1 MIQFDLPKQKSS
13 IIKVLGVGGGGSNAV
28 NFMFNQNIVGVDFII
43 CNTDSKAIEQSTVP
57 NKIQLGPHLTQGLG
71 AGADPSVGK
80 LATEESLDEIRKILE
95 VNTRMAFITVGMGGG
110 TGTGGA
116 PIIAKICK
124 DLGILTV
131 GIVTTPF
138 GFEGPRRQAQAE
150 EGIKQLKPLVDT
162 LLVIS
167 NDKLRVQYGN
177 LKMKEAFTKAD
188 NVLATAAKCITDVIN
203 SRGHIIV
210 DFADVCTVMKNGG
223 VAILGKAEVEG
234 ENRAQRAI
242 EEALN
247 SPLLNDNDIR
257 GAKWILLNINSAE
270 GDYECS
276 MDELETINNFLRERT
291 GENSDV
297 IMGMGYDATLGQK
310 LGITL
315 IATGFEHKDPFQK
328 QTPKKAEAP
337 VEEKIVMTL
346 LSEETANE
354 TNNLMT
360 APTEAVAE
368 TPTEEPRT
376 EEPVITDSNFT
387 LGEETLESI
396 EELASFIEEEVEEV
410 EEVMSMHEVDEISE
424 KEYEAEI
431 DAQISIAASEVME
444 EMVSQPIVFEINDV
458 YEGEDLEEEE
468 VVVNKVEELIVAS
481 FQEEDLEEEV
491 EVLVE
496 ELVEEQVG
504 EQLEEEVIV
513 SELQTPVAETNHF
526 ILTKPTNIYAEHTE
540 EEPSLEELE
549 EMPVIEE
556 MEEFEEMEE
565 EEMVEMEEMEE
576 MVMQDDLAVTMQE
589 IVEEDIHEEE
599 LVEEVVEEELVE
611 ETILEQLTPEMIEE
625 EKIEEELVEV
635 AEISMQAAPV
645 QEPLVYES
653 SFRMEEEPTMQ
664 LVMRDES
671 SFNSNQNN
679 SKRHPSSLDMPIDD
693 AEEQRRKVA
702 ERIQK
707 LRNLSFNINSASDPN
722 NEFDAVP
729 AYVRRNL
736 DLFGN
741 TMASVENYY
750 SKYTV
755 EKDEHN
761 QTQISTINTFLDGKK
776 PD

>member
-28 NFMFNQNIVGVDFII
+28 NFMFNQNIEGVDFII

-297 IMGMGYDATLGQK
+297 IMGMGYDETLGQK

-368 TPTEEPRT
+368 TPTEEPRI
-376 EEPVITDSNFT
+376 EEPALADGNFT
-387 LGEETLESI
+387 LGEEALEAI
-396 EELASFIEEEVEEV
+396 EEVAAIVE

-424 KEYEAEI
+424 KEYEAEM

-458 YEGEDLEEEE
+458 YEGEDVEEEE
-468 VVVNKVEELIVAS
+468 IVVNEVEEEVIVAS
-481 FQEEDLEEEV
+481 FQEEDLEEEE
-491 EVLVE
+491 EVIE
-496 ELVEEQVG
+496 EEQI
-504 EQLEEEVIV
+504 EEEVIV
-513 SELQTPVAETNHF
+513 SELQAPVAETNHF

-540 EEPSLEELE
+540 EEPLLEEME

-565 EEMVEMEEMEE
+565 EDMVEMEEMEE

-589 IVEEDIHEEE
+589 IEEEIVEED
-599 LVEEVVEEELVE
+599 LVEE
-611 ETILEQLTPEMIEE
+611 I
-625 EKIEEELVEV
+625 VEV
-635 AEISMQAAPV
+635 AEITMQAAPV
-645 QEPLVYES
+645 QEPVVYES

-664 LVMRDES
+664 LVMREES
-671 SFNSNQNN
+671 SFNANQNN
-679 SKRHPSSLDMPIDD
+679 AKQHSSSFDMPMDD

-707 LRNLSFNINSASDPN
+707 LRNLSFNINNASDPN

-755 EKDEHN
+755 EKDENN

>member
-28 NFMFNQNIVGVDFII
+28 NFMFQQDIEGVDFII
-43 CNTDSKAIEQSTVP
+43 CNTDAKAIEQSMVP

-80 LATEESLDEIRKILE
+80 LATEESLEEIKKILE

-138 GFEGPRRQAQAE
+138 GFEGPRRQKQAE
-150 EGIKQLKPLVDT
+150 EGINQLKPFVDT

-234 ENRAQRAI
+234 ENRAERAI
-242 EEALN
+242 EEALS
-247 SPLLNDNDIR
+247 SPLLNDNDIK

-276 MDELETINNFLRERT
+276 MDELETINNILRART
-291 GENSDV
+291 GEHSDV
-297 IMGMGYDATLGQK
+297 IMGMGYDPTLGQK

-315 IATGFEHKDPFQK
+315 IATGFEHKDPFK
-328 QTPKKAEAP
+328 KEEPKKAEQP

-346 LSEETANE
+346 ETEAPKAPE
-354 TNNLMT
+354 ATEPE
-360 APTEAVAE
+360 APTAQLFSFDEVVE
-368 TPTEEPRT
+368 TPS
-376 EEPVITDSNFT
+376 V
-387 LGEETLESI
+387 
-396 EELASFIEEEVEEV
+396 
-410 EEVMSMHEVDEISE
+410 
-424 KEYEAEI
+424 
-431 DAQISIAASEVME
+431 
-444 EMVSQPIVFEINDV
+444 ND
-458 YEGEDLEEEE
+458 
-468 VVVNKVEELIVAS
+468 
-481 FQEEDLEEEV
+481 
-491 EVLVE
+491 
-496 ELVEEQVG
+496 
-504 EQLEEEVIV
+504 
-513 SELQTPVAETNHF
+513 T
-526 ILTKPTNIYAEHTE
+526 
-540 EEPSLEELE
+540 
-549 EMPVIEE
+549 
-556 MEEFEEMEE
+556 
-565 EEMVEMEEMEE
+565 VEMEVEDFGSIAEIMLEAE
-576 MVMQDDLAVTMQE
+576 DATVALDELQPTMYEYQ
-589 IVEEDIHEEE
+589 
-599 LVEEVVEEELVE
+599 EEVVEEEFVEEAIMEAPVSSVFVSVPEAEDITPEIELFATMDEAIEEEQEEVYELNMETTSVDFTTDFVLQKPSNIYEETSETSEIEESVEAEPTPSFTFEFDTVEATPELEVE
-611 ETILEQLTPEMIEE
+611 ETV
-625 EKIEEELVEV
+625 VE
-635 AEISMQAAPV
+635 APV
-645 QEPLVYES
+645 EANPEPVVFET
-653 SFRMEEEPTMQ
+653 SFRMVEQMEEEPSMQ
-664 LVMRDES
+664 LVMKEVEPM
-671 SFNSNQNN
+671 NN
-679 SKRHPSSLDMPIDD
+679 ARPAHQDFDMPVDN

-707 LRNLSFNINSASDPN
+707 LRNLSFNINNGADPN
-722 NEFDAVP
+722 TEFDAVP

-755 EKDEHN
+755 EQDEN
-761 QTQISTINTFLDGKK
+761 NKTNISTINSFLDGKK

>member
-28 NFMFNQNIVGVDFII
+28 NFMFQQDIEGVDFII
-43 CNTDSKAIEQSTVP
+43 CNTDSKAIEQSLVP

-80 LATEESLDEIRKILE
+80 MATEESLEEIKRILE
-95 VNTRMAFITVGMGGG
+95 VNTKMAFITVGMGGG

-138 GFEGPRRQAQAE
+138 GFEGPRRQKQAE
-150 EGIKQLKPLVDT
+150 EGINELKPYVDT

-223 VAILGKAEVEG
+223 VAILGKAEVAG
-234 ENRAQRAI
+234 ENRAERAI

-247 SPLLNDNDIR
+247 SPLLNDNDIK

-276 MDELETINNFLRERT
+276 MDELETINTILRART
-291 GENSDV
+291 GEHSDV
-297 IMGMGYDATLGQK
+297 IMGMGYDETLGDK

-315 IATGFEHKDPFQK
+315 IATGFEHKDPF
-328 QTPKKAEAP
+328 KKEAVKEVEVP
-337 VEEKIVMTL
+337 MEEKIVMTL
-346 LSEETANE
+346 QSEQAAPIEPTA
-354 TNNLMT
+354 T
-360 APTEAVAE
+360 APEVPEALATVDAVEMTTEAVE
-368 TPTEEPRT
+368 
-376 EEPVITDSNFT
+376 IILD
-387 LGEETLESI
+387 
-396 EELASFIEEEVEEV
+396 ELAPTMQAFEMPE
-410 EEVMSMHEVDEISE
+410 MSNV
-424 KEYEAEI
+424 Y
-431 DAQISIAASEVME
+431 
-444 EMVSQPIVFEINDV
+444 VSAPD
-458 YEGEDLEEEE
+458 YEEEE
-468 VVVNKVEELIVAS
+468 ETI
-481 FQEEDLEEEV
+481 F
-491 EVLVE
+491 
-496 ELVEEQVG
+496 
-504 EQLEEEVIV
+504 EEEVIAQAI
-513 SELQTPVAETNHF
+513 ELEAFVEEEEEQMVLQEEVFEATNESFEEEVFEETIVEEAAEVFELNMEEETPNFTTEFVLN
-526 ILTKPTNIYAEHTE
+526 KPMNIYAEAE
-540 EEPSLEELE
+540 SEVEAASEP
-549 EMPVIEE
+549 V
-556 MEEFEEMEE
+556 
-565 EEMVEMEEMEE
+565 
-576 MVMQDDLAVTMQE
+576 VTA
-589 IVEEDIHEEE
+589 IVEATINAA
-599 LVEEVVEEELVE
+599 VVEAT
-611 ETILEQLTPEMIEE
+611 ETAVPDNSESIET
-625 EKIEEELVEV
+625 
-635 AEISMQAAPV
+635 
-645 QEPLVYES
+645 
-653 SFRMEEEPTMQ
+653 SFRNVVVEEEEPTMQ
-664 LVMRDES
+664 LVMREASVVTEQNRPQHS
-671 SFNSNQNN
+671 SFDI
-679 SKRHPSSLDMPIDD
+679 SLDNS
-693 AEEQRRKVA
+693 EEQKRKVA

-707 LRNLSFNINSASDPN
+707 LRNLSFNINNGADPGV
-722 NEFDAVP
+722 EFDAVP

-755 EKDEHN
+755 EQDEHN
-761 QTQISTINTFLDGKK
+761 QTQISTINSFLDGKK

>member
-28 NFMFNQNIVGVDFII
+28 NFMFQQDIEGVDFII
-43 CNTDSKAIEQSTVP
+43 CNTDSKAIEQSLVP

-80 LATEESLDEIRKILE
+80 MATEESLEEIKRILE
-95 VNTRMAFITVGMGGG
+95 VNTKMAFITVGMGGG

-138 GFEGPRRQAQAE
+138 GFEGPRRQKQAE
-150 EGIKQLKPLVDT
+150 EGINELKPYVDT

-223 VAILGKAEVEG
+223 VAILGKAEVAG
-234 ENRAQRAI
+234 ENRAERAI

-247 SPLLNDNDIR
+247 SPLLNDNDIK

-276 MDELETINNFLRERT
+276 MDELETINTILRART
-291 GENSDV
+291 GEHSDV
-297 IMGMGYDATLGQK
+297 IMGMGYDETLGDK

-315 IATGFEHKDPFQK
+315 IATGFEHKDPF
-328 QTPKKAEAP
+328 KKEAVKEVEAP
-337 VEEKIVMTL
+337 IEEKIVMTL
-346 LSEETANE
+346 QSEQSEPTLQE
-354 TNNLMT
+354 
-360 APTEAVAE
+360 APTPSIDPIESAEINEPTAIETELPEASLTLDEVE
-368 TPTEEPRT
+368 
-376 EEPVITDSNFT
+376 ITMD
-387 LGEETLESI
+387 
-396 EELASFIEEEVEEV
+396 ELAPTMQEFEMPE
-410 EEVMSMHEVDEISE
+410 MSNVYVSAPD
-424 KEYEAEI
+424 YE
-431 DAQISIAASEVME
+431 
-444 EMVSQPIVFEINDV
+444 
-458 YEGEDLEEEE
+458 EEEE
-468 VVVNKVEELIVAS
+468 VVSFESSPIFEEEIISQEIVLEDYNEAFEEEETAEVFELNMEEEEAPIYNTEFVLNKPVNIYAEAELETENAT
-481 FQEEDLEEEV
+481 EEEV
-491 EVLVE
+491 EAVT
-496 ELVEEQVG
+496 ELPSEITAEVHVAADAEN
-504 EQLEEEVIV
+504 LET
-513 SELQTPVAETNHF
+513 SF
-526 ILTKPTNIYAEHTE
+526 R
-540 EEPSLEELE
+540 S
-549 EMPVIEE
+549 
-556 MEEFEEMEE
+556 
-565 EEMVEMEEMEE
+565 VEME
-576 MVMQDDLAVTMQE
+576 
-589 IVEEDIHEEE
+589 
-599 LVEEVVEEELVE
+599 
-611 ETILEQLTPEMIEE
+611 
-625 EKIEEELVEV
+625 
-635 AEISMQAAPV
+635 
-645 QEPLVYES
+645 
-653 SFRMEEEPTMQ
+653 MEEEPTMQ
-664 LVMRDES
+664 LVMREES
-671 SFNSNQNN
+671 SVSPQNRPQHSSFDISMDNS
-679 SKRHPSSLDMPIDD
+679 
-693 AEEQRRKVA
+693 EEQRRKVA

-707 LRNLSFNINSASDPN
+707 LRNLSFNINNGADPGV
-722 NEFDAVP
+722 EFDAVP

-755 EKDEHN
+755 EQDENN
-761 QTQISTINTFLDGKK
+761 QTQISTINSFLDGKK

>member
-28 NFMFNQNIVGVDFII
+28 NFMFKQDIEGVDFII
-43 CNTDSKAIEQSTVP
+43 CNTDSKAIEQSDVP

-138 GFEGPRRQAQAE
+138 GFEGPRRQKQAE
-150 EGIKQLKPLVDT
+150 EGINQLKPLVDT

-242 EEALN
+242 EEALT
-247 SPLLNDNDIR
+247 SPLLNDSDIK

-270 GDYECS
+270 GEHECT

-291 GENSDV
+291 GEHSDV
-297 IMGMGYDATLGQK
+297 IMGMGYDATLDKK

-315 IATGFEHKDPFQK
+315 IATGFEGKDPFK
-328 QTPKKAEAP
+328 TETPKKAEAP
-337 VEEKIVMTL
+337 IEEKIVMTL
-346 LSEETANE
+346 VTDAVATEQIKEEPLSNEVNEKAADHFILDQTEETPIHFSFDQ
-354 TNNLMT
+354 
-360 APTEAVAE
+360 APVMEAPVLVAE
-368 TPTEEPRT
+368 EEVKEVVLDKYDT
-376 EEPVITDSNFT
+376 IWELNAQASIEAAD
-387 LGEETLESI
+387 SI
-396 EELASFIEEEVEEV
+396 EEEMEAEIAMEEEALEAEEEMEVAEEFEVEEEMEVMAFENNELMPTLILEEEPAFEVEAEMEEEVEE
-410 EEVMSMHEVDEISE
+410 EIFTLNMEAE
-424 KEYEAEI
+424 KEAT
-431 DAQISIAASEVME
+431 V
-444 EMVSQPIVFEINDV
+444 
-458 YEGEDLEEEE
+458 
-468 VVVNKVEELIVAS
+468 
-481 FQEEDLEEEV
+481 
-491 EVLVE
+491 
-496 ELVEEQVG
+496 
-504 EQLEEEVIV
+504 V
-513 SELQTPVAETNHF
+513 SEF
-526 ILTKPTNIYAEHTE
+526 ILSKPTNIYVEESDEVEEEISAPVIASNEVIFEINESDPSLEMEEDFMLEEITIDEEVEEELMEEELMEEELMESEMLMDESIAKEEFVTVEMYDAPVIETPAPAEVIFESSFRYE
-540 EEPSLEELE
+540 EEPS
-549 EMPVIEE
+549 
-556 MEEFEEMEE
+556 
-565 EEMVEMEEMEE
+565 
-576 MVMQDDLAVTMQE
+576 
-589 IVEEDIHEEE
+589 
-599 LVEEVVEEELVE
+599 
-611 ETILEQLTPEMIEE
+611 
-625 EKIEEELVEV
+625 
-635 AEISMQAAPV
+635 
-645 QEPLVYES
+645 
-653 SFRMEEEPTMQ
+653 MQ
-664 LVMRDES
+664 LVMREES
-671 SFNSNQNN
+671 NAPVAHVNQQANY
-679 SKRHPSSLDMPIDD
+679 DMPLDN
-693 AEEQRRKVA
+693 AEEQRKKVA

-707 LRNLSFNINSASDPN
+707 LRNLSFNINNVNDPSN
-722 NEFDAVP
+722 DFESVP
-729 AYVRRNL
+729 AYVRRNMEM
-736 DLFGN
+736 FGN
-741 TMASVENYY
+741 TLASVENYY

-755 EKDEHN
+755 DKDENN
-761 QTQISTINTFLDGKK
+761 QTQISTINTFMDGKK

>member
-28 NFMFNQNIVGVDFII
+28 NFMFQQDIEGVDFII
-43 CNTDSKAIEQSTVP
+43 CNTDSKAIEQSLVP

-80 LATEESLDEIRKILE
+80 MATEESLEEIKRILE
-95 VNTRMAFITVGMGGG
+95 VNTKMAFITVGMGGG

-138 GFEGPRRQAQAE
+138 GFEGPRRQKQAE
-150 EGIKQLKPLVDT
+150 EGINELKPYVDT

-223 VAILGKAEVEG
+223 VAILGKAEVAG
-234 ENRAQRAI
+234 ENRAERAI

-247 SPLLNDNDIR
+247 SPLLNDNDIK

-276 MDELETINNFLRERT
+276 MDELETINTILRART
-291 GENSDV
+291 GEHSDV
-297 IMGMGYDATLGQK
+297 IMGMGYDETLGDK

-315 IATGFEHKDPFQK
+315 IATGFEHKDPF
-328 QTPKKAEAP
+328 KKEAVKEVEAP
-337 VEEKIVMTL
+337 IEEKIVMTL
-346 LSEETANE
+346 QSEQLEQSEQAAPIEPTDISAPND
-354 TNNLMT
+354 LT
-360 APTEAVAE
+360 APELTEAAAVMDAVE
-368 TPTEEPRT
+368 
-376 EEPVITDSNFT
+376 ITVD
-387 LGEETLESI
+387 EI
-396 EELASFIEEEVEEV
+396 EIPMDAVELTMDELAPTMQEFEMPEMSNVYVSAPDYDEEEEEAVSFESSPIFEEEIISQEIVLEDFNEAFEEEEAAEVFELNMEEEEAPIYNTEFVLNKPVNIYAEAELETENATEEEVEAVTELPSEITAEV
-410 EEVMSMHEVDEISE
+410 HVAAD
-424 KEYEAEI
+424 AE
-431 DAQISIAASEVME
+431 
-444 EMVSQPIVFEINDV
+444 N
-458 YEGEDLEEEE
+458 LET
-468 VVVNKVEELIVAS
+468 S
-481 FQEEDLEEEV
+481 FR
-491 EVLVE
+491 
-496 ELVEEQVG
+496 
-504 EQLEEEVIV
+504 
-513 SELQTPVAETNHF
+513 S
-526 ILTKPTNIYAEHTE
+526 
-540 EEPSLEELE
+540 
-549 EMPVIEE
+549 
-556 MEEFEEMEE
+556 
-565 EEMVEMEEMEE
+565 VEME
-576 MVMQDDLAVTMQE
+576 
-589 IVEEDIHEEE
+589 
-599 LVEEVVEEELVE
+599 
-611 ETILEQLTPEMIEE
+611 
-625 EKIEEELVEV
+625 
-635 AEISMQAAPV
+635 
-645 QEPLVYES
+645 
-653 SFRMEEEPTMQ
+653 MEEEPTMQ
-664 LVMRDES
+664 LVMREES
-671 SFNSNQNN
+671 SVSPQNRPQHSSFDISMDNS
-679 SKRHPSSLDMPIDD
+679 
-693 AEEQRRKVA
+693 EEQRRKVA

-707 LRNLSFNINSASDPN
+707 LRNLSFNINNGADPGV
-722 NEFDAVP
+722 EFDAVP

-755 EKDEHN
+755 EQDENN
-761 QTQISTINTFLDGKK
+761 QTQISTINSFLDGKK

>member
-28 NFMFNQNIVGVDFII
+28 NFMFQQDIEGVDFII
-43 CNTDSKAIEQSTVP
+43 CNTDSKAIEQSLVP

-80 LATEESLDEIRKILE
+80 MATEESLDEIKRILE
-95 VNTRMAFITVGMGGG
+95 VNTKMAFITVGMGGG

-138 GFEGPRRQAQAE
+138 GFEGPRRQKQAE
-150 EGIKQLKPLVDT
+150 EGINELKPYVDT

-223 VAILGKAEVEG
+223 VAILGKAEVAG
-234 ENRAQRAI
+234 ENRAERAI

-247 SPLLNDNDIR
+247 SPLLNDNDIK

-276 MDELETINNFLRERT
+276 MDELETINTILRART
-291 GENSDV
+291 GEHSDV
-297 IMGMGYDATLGQK
+297 IMGMGYDESLGDK

-315 IATGFEHKDPFQK
+315 IATGFEHKDPF
-328 QTPKKAEAP
+328 KKEAVKEVEAP
-337 VEEKIVMTL
+337 LEEKIMMTL
-346 LSEETANE
+346 QSEQSEQLEA
-354 TNNLMT
+354 T
-360 APTEAVAE
+360 APIEPTDIIAPNDLTAPELTEASAILDAVEMAIDEVEIPMEEIEIPMDELAPTMQEFVMPEMSNVYVSAPDYDEEEEVAVSFDSSPIFEEEIISQEIVLEDFNEAFEEEVAE
-368 TPTEEPRT
+368 VFELNMEEEEAPIYNTEFVLNKPVNIYAEAELET
-376 EEPVITDSNFT
+376 ENAT
-387 LGEETLESI
+387 
-396 EELASFIEEEVEEV
+396 EEEVEAVTELPSEITAEV
-410 EEVMSMHEVDEISE
+410 HVATD
-424 KEYEAEI
+424 AE
-431 DAQISIAASEVME
+431 
-444 EMVSQPIVFEINDV
+444 N
-458 YEGEDLEEEE
+458 LET
-468 VVVNKVEELIVAS
+468 S
-481 FQEEDLEEEV
+481 FR
-491 EVLVE
+491 
-496 ELVEEQVG
+496 
-504 EQLEEEVIV
+504 
-513 SELQTPVAETNHF
+513 S
-526 ILTKPTNIYAEHTE
+526 
-540 EEPSLEELE
+540 
-549 EMPVIEE
+549 
-556 MEEFEEMEE
+556 
-565 EEMVEMEEMEE
+565 VEME
-576 MVMQDDLAVTMQE
+576 
-589 IVEEDIHEEE
+589 
-599 LVEEVVEEELVE
+599 
-611 ETILEQLTPEMIEE
+611 
-625 EKIEEELVEV
+625 
-635 AEISMQAAPV
+635 
-645 QEPLVYES
+645 
-653 SFRMEEEPTMQ
+653 MEEEPTMQ
-664 LVMRDES
+664 LVMREES
-671 SFNSNQNN
+671 SVSPQNRPQHSNFDI
-679 SKRHPSSLDMPIDD
+679 SLDNS
-693 AEEQRRKVA
+693 EEQRRKVA

-707 LRNLSFNINSASDPN
+707 LRNLSFNINNGSDPGV
-722 NEFDAVP
+722 EFDAVP

-755 EKDEHN
+755 DQDEHN
-761 QTQISTINTFLDGKK
+761 QTQISTINSFLDGKK

>member
-28 NFMFNQNIVGVDFII
+28 NFMFNQNIEGVDFII

-346 LSEETANE
+346 LSEETAND
-354 TNNLMT
+354 TNNIMT

-376 EEPVITDSNFT
+376 EEPTIADGNFT
-387 LGEETLESI
+387 LGEEALEAI
-396 EELASFIEEEVEEV
+396 EEVAAIVE
-410 EEVMSMHEVDEISE
+410 EEVMSIHEVDEISE
-424 KEYEAEI
+424 KEYEAEM

-458 YEGEDLEEEE
+458 YEGEDLEEEVELIKEE
-468 VVVNKVEELIVAS
+468 VVVNEVEEEVIMAS
-481 FQEEDLEEEV
+481 FQEEDLEEELGAI
-491 EVLVE
+491 E
-496 ELVEEQVG
+496 EEQI
-504 EQLEEEVIV
+504 EEEVIV
-513 SELQTPVAETNHF
+513 SELQAPVAETNHF

-540 EEPSLEELE
+540 EEPLLEEME

-556 MEEFEEMEE
+556 MEEMPVIEEMEE
-565 EEMVEMEEMEE
+565 MEEFEEMEE

-589 IVEEDIHEEE
+589 IVEED
-599 LVEEVVEEELVE
+599 LVEE
-611 ETILEQLTPEMIEE
+611 I
-625 EKIEEELVEV
+625 VEV
-635 AEISMQAAPV
+635 AEITMQAAPV
-645 QEPLVYES
+645 QEPVVYES

-664 LVMRDES
+664 LVMREES
-671 SFNSNQNN
+671 SFNANQNN
-679 SKRHPSSLDMPIDD
+679 AKQHSSSFDMPMDD

-707 LRNLSFNINSASDPN
+707 LRNLSFNINNASDPN

-755 EKDEHN
+755 EKDENN

>member
-28 NFMFNQNIVGVDFII
+28 NFMFQQDIEGVDFII
-43 CNTDSKAIEQSTVP
+43 CNTDAKAIEQSLVP

-80 LATEESLDEIRKILE
+80 LATEESLEEIKKILE

-138 GFEGPRRQAQAE
+138 GFEGPRRQKQAE
-150 EGIKQLKPLVDT
+150 EGINQLKPFVDT

-234 ENRAQRAI
+234 ENRAERAI

-247 SPLLNDNDIR
+247 SPLLNDNDIK

-276 MDELETINNFLRERT
+276 MDELETINNILRART
-291 GENSDV
+291 GEHSDV
-297 IMGMGYDATLGQK
+297 IMGMGYDPTLGEK

-315 IATGFEHKDPFQK
+315 IATGFEHKDPFK
-328 QTPKKAEAP
+328 KEEPKKAEQP

-346 LSEETANE
+346 ETEAPKAPESIAPEAPTAEFNETLIVEEELEVVSEEIAEPIEMEVDDYATIADVMVEAASFELEELQPTLHEYNE
-354 TNNLMT
+354 EVSAVFVSVPEADEENAL
-360 APTEAVAE
+360 AFDERTEIISDEVAE
-368 TPTEEPRT
+368 PVMEVELEESSDEEVYELNMETTTVDFTTEFVLQKPSNIYEETPEVAEPATSFTFEFDEVEAEQIEEPIV
-376 EEPVITDSNFT
+376 EEPIV
-387 LGEETLESI
+387 EETII
-396 EELASFIEEEVEEV
+396 EETIIEEP
-410 EEVMSMHEVDEISE
+410 I
-424 KEYEAEI
+424 
-431 DAQISIAASEVME
+431 ME
-444 EMVSQPIVFEINDV
+444 TSFRMV
-458 YEGEDLEEEE
+458 
-468 VVVNKVEELIVAS
+468 
-481 FQEEDLEEEV
+481 
-491 EVLVE
+491 
-496 ELVEEQVG
+496 
-504 EQLEEEVIV
+504 
-513 SELQTPVAETNHF
+513 
-526 ILTKPTNIYAEHTE
+526 EHTE
-540 EEPSLEELE
+540 EEPS
-549 EMPVIEE
+549 
-556 MEEFEEMEE
+556 
-565 EEMVEMEEMEE
+565 
-576 MVMQDDLAVTMQE
+576 
-589 IVEEDIHEEE
+589 
-599 LVEEVVEEELVE
+599 
-611 ETILEQLTPEMIEE
+611 
-625 EKIEEELVEV
+625 
-635 AEISMQAAPV
+635 
-645 QEPLVYES
+645 
-653 SFRMEEEPTMQ
+653 MQ
-664 LVMRDES
+664 LVMKEVELTNTARPAHQD
-671 SFNSNQNN
+671 F
-679 SKRHPSSLDMPIDD
+679 DMPVDN

-707 LRNLSFNINSASDPN
+707 LRNLSFNINNGADPN
-722 NEFDAVP
+722 TEFDAVP

-755 EKDEHN
+755 EQDENN

>member
-28 NFMFNQNIVGVDFII
+28 NFMFQQDIEGVDFII
-43 CNTDSKAIEQSTVP
+43 CNTDSKAIEQSLVP

-80 LATEESLDEIRKILE
+80 MATEESLEEIKRILE
-95 VNTRMAFITVGMGGG
+95 VNTKMAFITVGMGGG

-138 GFEGPRRQAQAE
+138 GFEGPRRQKQAE
-150 EGIKQLKPLVDT
+150 EGINELKPYVDT

-223 VAILGKAEVEG
+223 VAILGKAEVAG
-234 ENRAQRAI
+234 ENRAERAI

-247 SPLLNDNDIR
+247 SPLLNDNDIK

-270 GDYECS
+270 GEHECS
-276 MDELETINNFLRERT
+276 MDELEAINTILRART
-291 GENSDV
+291 GEHSDV
-297 IMGMGYDATLGQK
+297 IMGMGYDESLGDK

-315 IATGFEHKDPFQK
+315 IATGFEHKDPF
-328 QTPKKAEAP
+328 KKEAVKEAEAP

-346 LSEETANE
+346 QSEQAIQAAQVAPIEPTASLEANE
-354 TNNLMT
+354 PTAIETEAPEALVT
-360 APTEAVAE
+360 LDEVEITIDELAPTMQEFVMPEMSNVYVSAPDFEEEEAMM
-368 TPTEEPRT
+368 
-376 EEPVITDSNFT
+376 
-387 LGEETLESI
+387 
-396 EELASFIEEEVEEV
+396 IEEEII
-410 EEVMSMHEVDEISE
+410 SQEI
-424 KEYEAEI
+424 
-431 DAQISIAASEVME
+431 VL
-444 EMVSQPIVFEINDV
+444 
-458 YEGEDLEEEE
+458 EDFDQAFEEEE
-468 VVVNKVEELIVAS
+468 VAEVFELNM
-481 FQEEDLEEEV
+481 EEEV
-491 EVLVE
+491 TPIFNTEFVLNK
-496 ELVEEQVG
+496 
-504 EQLEEEVIV
+504 
-513 SELQTPVAETNHF
+513 PV
-526 ILTKPTNIYAEHTE
+526 NIYAEV
-540 EEPSLEELE
+540 ELE
-549 EMPVIEE
+549 AELETEPEVVAVSEIVSEIAAEEVMPAATENIETSFRSIE
-556 MEEFEEMEE
+556 ME
-565 EEMVEMEEMEE
+565 
-576 MVMQDDLAVTMQE
+576 
-589 IVEEDIHEEE
+589 
-599 LVEEVVEEELVE
+599 
-611 ETILEQLTPEMIEE
+611 
-625 EKIEEELVEV
+625 
-635 AEISMQAAPV
+635 
-645 QEPLVYES
+645 
-653 SFRMEEEPTMQ
+653 MEEEPTMQ
-664 LVMRDES
+664 LVMREESLGGQENRPQHS
-671 SFNSNQNN
+671 SFDISMDNS
-679 SKRHPSSLDMPIDD
+679 
-693 AEEQRRKVA
+693 EEQRRKVA

-707 LRNLSFNINSASDPN
+707 LRNLSFNINSGADPGT
-722 NEFDAVP
+722 EFDAVP

-755 EKDEHN
+755 EQDENN
-761 QTQISTINTFLDGKK
+761 QTQISTINSFLDGKK

>member
-28 NFMFNQNIVGVDFII
+28 NFMFQQDIEGVDFII
-43 CNTDSKAIEQSTVP
+43 CNTDSKAIEQSLVP

-80 LATEESLDEIRKILE
+80 MATEESLEEIKRILE
-95 VNTRMAFITVGMGGG
+95 VNTKMAFITVGMGGG

-138 GFEGPRRQAQAE
+138 GFEGPRRQKQAE
-150 EGIKQLKPLVDT
+150 EGINELKPYVDT

-223 VAILGKAEVEG
+223 VAILGKAEVAG
-234 ENRAQRAI
+234 ENRAERAI

-247 SPLLNDNDIR
+247 SPLLNDNDIK

-276 MDELETINNFLRERT
+276 MDELETINTILRART
-291 GENSDV
+291 GEHSDV
-297 IMGMGYDATLGQK
+297 IMGMGYDETLGDK

-315 IATGFEHKDPFQK
+315 IATGFEHKDPF
-328 QTPKKAEAP
+328 KKEAVKEVEAP
-337 VEEKIVMTL
+337 IEEKIVMTL
-346 LSEETANE
+346 QSEQLEQSEPTLQE
-354 TNNLMT
+354 
-360 APTEAVAE
+360 APTASIDPIESAEINEPTAIETELPEASLTLDEVEITMDELAPTMQEFEMPEMSNVYVLAPDYEEEEEEAVSFESSPIFEEEIISKEIVLEDFNESFEEEEAAE
-368 TPTEEPRT
+368 VFELNMEEEATPIYNTEFVLNKPVNIYAEAELET
-376 EEPVITDSNFT
+376 ENAT
-387 LGEETLESI
+387 
-396 EELASFIEEEVEEV
+396 EEEVEAVTELPN
-410 EEVMSMHEVDEISE
+410 EIS
-424 KEYEAEI
+424 AEVHV
-431 DAQISIAASEVME
+431 AADSE
-444 EMVSQPIVFEINDV
+444 N
-458 YEGEDLEEEE
+458 LET
-468 VVVNKVEELIVAS
+468 S
-481 FQEEDLEEEV
+481 FR
-491 EVLVE
+491 
-496 ELVEEQVG
+496 
-504 EQLEEEVIV
+504 
-513 SELQTPVAETNHF
+513 S
-526 ILTKPTNIYAEHTE
+526 
-540 EEPSLEELE
+540 
-549 EMPVIEE
+549 
-556 MEEFEEMEE
+556 
-565 EEMVEMEEMEE
+565 VEME
-576 MVMQDDLAVTMQE
+576 
-589 IVEEDIHEEE
+589 
-599 LVEEVVEEELVE
+599 
-611 ETILEQLTPEMIEE
+611 
-625 EKIEEELVEV
+625 
-635 AEISMQAAPV
+635 
-645 QEPLVYES
+645 
-653 SFRMEEEPTMQ
+653 MEEEPTMQ
-664 LVMRDES
+664 LVMREES
-671 SFNSNQNN
+671 SVSPQNRPQHSSFDISMDNS
-679 SKRHPSSLDMPIDD
+679 
-693 AEEQRRKVA
+693 EEQRRKVA

-707 LRNLSFNINSASDPN
+707 LRNLSFNINNGADPGV
-722 NEFDAVP
+722 EFDAVP

-755 EKDEHN
+755 EQDENN
-761 QTQISTINTFLDGKK
+761 QTQISTINSFLDGKK